1 MDMKKKIGLFIFVVI
16 CSAVL
21 LSDWVERIYIG
32 RIAGMPGRYNSY
44 VGIQKEQADSIDAL
58 VLGDSDSM
66 TSISPMEL
74 WKSIGATSYVCG
86 QSGQRISEAY
96 YMLKHALDYQSPQIV
111 LLETNMLFRY
121 TNTPDVLRSS
131 ISDTAMYYLPVIQY
145 HNLWKNVVN
154 DQIPEGWQS
163 YKGFVIRPGV
173 AEYSKGSY
181 MKKTR
186 KEAEI
191 PAITSWYLDK
201 IRKLCE
207 KRGIQLLLYTSV
219 SPVNHNYKRYN
230 AVLKYAGKHGI
241 PYLDFNQKL
250 KELGIDWKNDTL
262 DKGDHLNLSGA
273 HKITSYLSAYLKEQY
288 TLPDHRGDEK
298 YKSWDTMAEQY
309 TKETGY

>member
-58 VLGDSDSM
+58 VLGDSESM

-173 AEYSKGSY
+173 AAYSKGSY

-191 PAITSWYLDK
+191 PAINSWYLDK

-207 KRGIQLLLYTSV
+207 ERGIQLLLYTSV

-262 DKGDHLNLSGA
+262 DQGDHLNLSGA

>member
-58 VLGDSDSM
+58 VLGDSESM

-191 PAITSWYLDK
+191 PAINSWYLDK

-288 TLPDHRGDEK
+288 TLPDHIGDEK

>member
-1 MDMKKKIGLFIFVVI
+1 MKKKIGLFIFVVI

-58 VLGDSDSM
+58 VLGDSESM

-74 WKSIGATSYVCG
+74 WKSIGATSFVCG

-96 YMLKHALDYQSPQIV
+96 YMLKHALDYQSPKIV

-121 TNTPDVLRSS
+121 NNTPDSLRSS
-131 ISDTAMYYLPVIQY
+131 ISDTAMYYLPVLQY
-145 HNLWKNVVN
+145 HNLWKNIVN
-154 DQIPEGWQS
+154 NQTLEGWQS
-163 YKGFVIRPGV
+163 YKGFSIRSGV
-173 AEYSKGSY
+173 KSYSKGGY

-191 PAITSWYLDK
+191 PSINCWYLDK
-201 IRKLCE
+201 IRKLCD
-207 KRGIQLLLYTSV
+207 KNGIQLLLYTSA
-219 SPVNHNYKRYN
+219 SPMNHNYKRYN
-230 AVLKYAGKHGI
+230 AVSKYAGKYGI
-241 PYLDFNQKL
+241 PYLDFNQKIQ
-250 KELGIDWKNDTL
+250 ELGIDWKNDTL

-273 HKITSYLSAYLKEQY
+273 HKITSYISAYLKEQY

>member
-1 MDMKKKIGLFIFVVI
+1 MKKKIGLFIFVVI

-58 VLGDSDSM
+58 VLGDSESM

-154 DQIPEGWQS
+154 DQIPEGRQS

-191 PAITSWYLDK
+191 PAINSWYLDK

-250 KELGIDWKNDTL
+250 KELGIDWKKDTL

-309 TKETGY
+309 NKETGY